1 VKPVQRF
8 SIHST
13 TKEGTDW
20 ISHSLAGLNPGGT
33 PGHGFSRVSQ
43 HTVPAPP
50 ERGANE
56 EAEGRGVGNARARRM
71 NIHAGGGLPPRS
83 LTASRAPFLS
93 EHRTPRQAPRTPAD
107 FQVCTFSPPANRT
120 CSSVQ
125 ENQNPLVPAR
135 RSPDPLDPSLE
146 QLVQRFRIIEL
157 FWYSPP
163 FPDGVGAGAGC
174 SSKISPC
181 CEPWRLSP
189 LGGCGV
195 RCRNAGLPGEEV

>member
-1 VKPVQRF
+1 MKPVQRF

-71 NIHAGGGLPPRS
+71 NIHAGGGLPIPSSSSCSACSEYPRGRGPAPPKPNGFS
-83 LTASRAPFLS
+83 CSVPIGTSHSPSSPSHSRRFPGVHLLTTGEPDLLERTGEPEPVGSRSEVTGSTRSISGATGTAIPNYRTLLVLAPISRWSGCRSWMFL
-93 EHRTPRQAPRTPAD
+93 QD
-107 FQVCTFSPPANRT
+107 
-120 CSSVQ
+120 
-125 ENQNPLVPAR
+125 
-135 RSPDPLDPSLE
+135 
-146 QLVQRFRIIEL
+146 
-157 FWYSPP
+157 
-163 FPDGVGAGAGC
+163 
-174 SSKISPC
+174 
-181 CEPWRLSP
+181 
-189 LGGCGV
+189 
-195 RCRNAGLPGEEV
+195 LPML